1 MTDHNHTVV
10 VTSDETLPEIVDRLR
25 TASQGGHAVDL
36 VIPIDSPLLLTTRE
50 FQALKDAVDADQ
62 LAVSVRTAD
71 PLRLQ
76 LAQRLGMPV
85 QALPRPRVT
94 PPIRLVTVPALPP
107 PDSVTETP
115 PPADGKTE
123 EAEDTPGERWS
134 PRTPTRAASE
144 TLWPSQNGAGGAA
157 VAESAAE

>member
-10 VTSDETLPEIVDRLR
+10 VTSEETLPDIIDRLR
-25 TASQGGHAVDL
+25 TASQGGHAVNL

-50 FQALKDAVDADQ
+50 FQALKDAVDADR

-94 PPIRLVTVPALPP
+94 PPIRLVTAPAPLAPVSEMAP
-107 PDSVTETP
+107 LT
-115 PPADGKTE
+115 DGKLE
-123 EAEDTPGERWS
+123 GVEDTSRERWS
-134 PRTPTRAASE
+134 PRTSSRPAPE
-144 TLWPSQNGAGGAA
+144 THWPSQNGANGTA
-157 VAESAAE
+157 VAEPDGEES